1 MWKEAIILNYCNIE
15 SALIF
20 MNRAIELGFE
30 YKVEAGRILYHEI
43 LPNSLFK
50 TTRRKTYRT
59 SVPVHPGSSL
69 STT

>member
-30 YKVEAGRILYHEI
+30 YKVESGRILYREI
-43 LPNSLFK
+43 LPNPILQ
-50 TTRRKTYRT
+50 
-59 SVPVHPGSSL
+59 
-69 STT
+69 